1 MWETIERMTDD
12 RLWVYTAIA
21 GSIFSALFI
30 AYMRDTKIALWL
42 FGKWDWLLDSI
53 RDSYGWTWFDQDPDA
68 WKSINPNIARK
79 IEDLDARLLK
89 LESKKK

>member
-53 RDSYGWTWFDQDPDA
+53 RDRYGWTWFDQDPDA

-79 IEDLDARLLK
+79 IEELDARLLK

>member
-53 RDSYGWTWFDQDPDA
+53 RDRYGWTWFDQDPDA

-79 IEDLDARLLK
+79 IEDLDARLSK

>member
-53 RDSYGWTWFDQDPDA
+53 RDRYGWTWFDQDPDA

-79 IEDLDARLLK
+79 IEDLDARLSK
-89 LESKKK
+89 LERKKK

>member
-53 RDSYGWTWFDQDPDA
+53 
-68 WKSINPNIARK
+68 NPNIARK
-79 IEDLDARLLK
+79 IEDLDARLSK

>member
-30 AYMRDTKIALWL
+30 AYMRDTKI
-42 FGKWDWLLDSI
+42 
-53 RDSYGWTWFDQDPDA
+53 
-68 WKSINPNIARK
+68 
-79 IEDLDARLLK
+79 LDARLSK